1 MANFNFN
8 KVILGGR
15 LTADPEL
22 RQTPQ
27 GVSVVSF
34 SIAISRKYNKN
45 NEQQTADFINCVA
58 WRSTAE
64 FICKYFRRGSSI
76 CVTGGLQTR
85 SWTDSKTNEK
95 RYATDV
101 VVDEANFVDS
111 KGGEGSAERYTTPIQ
126 NGSENAQ
133 NFDSATYTELADDDS
148 LPF

>member
-15 LTADPEL
+15 LTSDPEL

-27 GVSVVSF
+27 GVSVVNF
-34 SIAISRKYNKN
+34 SIAISRKNNKN
-45 NEQQTADFINCVA
+45 NEQQMADFINCVA

-64 FICKYFRRGSSI
+64 FICKYFRKGSSI

-85 SWTDSKTNEK
+85 SWNDSKTNEK

-111 KGGEGSAERYTTPIQ
+111 KGEMNPEDAVQPLGGTDTSPSFETLS
-126 NGSENAQ
+126 
-133 NFDSATYTELADDDS
+133 DDS
-148 LPF
+148 DLPF